1 MNTTLNDP
9 VTTDTGKS
17 QLITEVSTV
26 LKDQVG
32 QDTFQK
38 ASECITQC
46 AGLGKKQTRAKAN
59 MNRRHCSVCPSKG
72 PGKTF

>member
-17 QLITEVSTV
+17 QLITKVSTV

-59 MNRRHCSVCPSKG
+59 MNRRHCSACPSKC

>member
-1 MNTTLNDP
+1 MNTTLYDP
-9 VTTDTGKS
+9 VTTDTGKR

-38 ASECITQC
+38 ASE
-46 AGLGKKQTRAKAN
+46 
-59 MNRRHCSVCPSKG
+59 
-72 PGKTF
+72 